1 MNPKLYWIDS
11 PWKGKLAISA
21 RPRGGDWL
29 EDDVKGWR
37 KAGIGAVFSLLTP
50 EELPDLGL
58 SDEKELSERESLRF
72 FSLPIPDRRVPASN
86 AAASVVLR
94 NVQQILWRRERMWR
108 SIAARAFGRSG
119 MIAAALLTAQGVS
132 PSDALHRVSAA
143 RGWDVPETDEQ
154 RAWVMQMAGAGV

>member
-11 PWKGKLAISA
+11 PWKGRLAISA

-29 EDDVKGWR
+29 EDDIKGWR

-58 SDEKELSERESLRF
+58 SDEKNSPKANPFASSHCRF
-72 FSLPIPDRRVPASN
+72 PDRGVPASN

-94 NVQQILWRRERMWR
+94 NVQQILETGENVAIHCRQ
-108 SIAARAFGRSG
+108 SIGRSG

-143 RGWDVPETDEQ
+143 RGLDVPETEEQ